1 MPLDEAR
8 MQRME
13 GKLDDLGKEIAEL
26 RSTEAA
32 NAVRRQHVDDKL
44 GAMASGLDA
53 LKLALASRDAD
64 HTQKLEELGKK
75 LDELARPRRWTVPEL
90 GAAGAALTGFLY
102 ALGNTLSIML
112 GHGPALP
119 PPPPPAPVEQALPKE
134 GP

>member
-32 NAVRRQHVDDKL
+32 NVVRRQQVDDKL
-44 GAMASGLDA
+44 EALAAGLDT
-53 LKLALASRDAD
+53 LKRDLAARDGELA
-64 HTQKLEELGKK
+64 KK

-102 ALGNTLSIML
+102 ALGNTLSIAL